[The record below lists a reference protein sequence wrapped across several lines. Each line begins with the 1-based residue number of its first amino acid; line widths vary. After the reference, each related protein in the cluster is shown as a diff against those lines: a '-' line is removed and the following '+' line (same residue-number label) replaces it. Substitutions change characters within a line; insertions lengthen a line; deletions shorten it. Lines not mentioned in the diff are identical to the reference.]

1 MPHIFRATVQ
11 YTQISLLTSRQCF
24 YIYYTKLIYVSAAY
38 LNAVYSVF
46 IHGAHSQYLKHR
58 IFSDPVYTEERL
70 PPPQM
75 FRYFS
80 YNFLRPAFFFS
91 FKIMCSFVSFL
102 FRAFSHSNY
111 IFSFPTK
118 CTCTIEHLYCLLNF
132 CYMFRRSLR
141 LPQEELLSLLK
152 YVGDN

>member
-1 MPHIFRATVQ
+1 MFLYLLHKAHIFFGRISERRVQ
-11 YTQISLLTSRQCF
+11 RVHSRCALAVPKTSD
-24 YIYYTKLIYVSAAY
+24 
-38 LNAVYSVF
+38 
-46 IHGAHSQYLKHR
+46 
-58 IFSDPVYTEERL
+58 FSDPVYTEERL